1 MGKSTFPRCGKR
13 TDGYDLIADNI
24 SSTLIFKEL
33 GHIFLNNILYTSF
46 EF

>member
-24 SSTLIFKEL
+24 SSALIFKEL
-33 GHIFLNNILYTSF
+33 SHILKNNILYKSS